1 MSDPIRV
8 PGDPA
13 RAVKDFLAAELP
25 ALVGSV
31 GVALELPDDW
41 TPASPAHAVVFDD
54 GGIGKLPVYDA
65 VTVRV
70 TVWAAGRTRAR
81 EVAGVCRGML
91 SARSIPGVSKVSDLS
106 AILVAFDPQ
115 NKGTTASFHGR
126 VIARTI
132 AL

>member
-1 MSDPIRV
+1 MSEPIYV

-13 RAVKDFLAAELP
+13 RAIADFYRTELA
-25 ALVGSV
+25 ALVGDV
-31 GVALELPDDW
+31 GADLELPSDW
-41 TPASPAHAVVFDD
+41 TPASPAHVVVFDD
-54 GGIGKLPVYDA
+54 GGLSKPPVFDA

-70 TVWAAGRTRAR
+70 TVWAHGRTRAR

-91 SARSIPGVSKVSDLS
+91 SARSVPGVSKLS
-106 AILVAFDPQ
+106 ELSPILVAFDPQ

-126 VIARTI
+126 AVSRML